1 MSAPEIYYNKVA
13 SEMTREKDETN
24 FDGDK
29 YQLCP
34 YMQTLYWPRL
44 REIVLRTDEGARL
57 QNVRSVVAS
66 APSLITVAVSKTK

>member
-1 MSAPEIYYNKVA
+1 ML
-13 SEMTREKDETN
+13 REKYEN
-24 FDGDK
+24 H
-29 YQLCP
+29 
-34 YMQTLYWPRL
+34 MQTLYWPKL